1 MIIIEIFIFSKILK
15 RFNFFYLISAVLVG
29 LLTLVTFEPKLPIS
43 GHDYSFFLGPIWELA
58 NGKTIYTEVPSQYG
72 FLLIHFLTIL
82 YKLKLLSLS
91 YLPLFFQLLYIA
103 QFYLVF
109 YLIFK
114 ISRSYILSLI
124 AVFSLITINFF
135 SLDFTATMLP
145 QAGPLR
151 WITLII
157 AMFLFS
163 KIKKF
168 DSKVLISLT
177 AFLSLW
183 VIDAGIYLILSYF
196 LTLFL
201 LLISS
206 KIGFQK
212 SLTAGIWFAI
222 SLISLLLT
230 INIIHLLFG
239 LKTIDIIS
247 SFAKINQYAKQGVA
261 MLPMDTK
268 SYFWFILL
276 FYFASIIYFFKN
288 KSSPPQSDKIN
299 HTLLLFSANLSLF
312 SGIYYVGRSHAHNL
326 FSVAVMALINLFILL
341 AIIIS
346 YIKSAQTKK
355 FVYLILF
362 ILFIFFPAYQR
373 KNVIAKN
380 LKNRYERYLQGNIF
394 QAQMDDFF
402 SKNYSSEINLIKNT
416 FPEKKI
422 LLIQSDDTFLLY
434 YTNKENYLDTNPQ
447 TLILSQSDL
456 DQAATKINAYCPKKI
471 VLDCRL
477 VGKCSPFNYLM
488 FADPN
493 YLIQPFLLSRIQDD
507 CKIKYLPSQCTNKLC
522 IAEAK

>member
-1 MIIIEIFIFSKILK
+1 
-15 RFNFFYLISAVLVG
+15 
-29 LLTLVTFEPKLPIS
+29 
-43 GHDYSFFLGPIWELA
+43 
-58 NGKTIYTEVPSQYG
+58 
-72 FLLIHFLTIL
+72 
-82 YKLKLLSLS
+82 
-91 YLPLFFQLLYIA
+91 
-103 QFYLVF
+103 
-109 YLIFK
+109 
-114 ISRSYILSLI
+114 
-124 AVFSLITINFF
+124 
-135 SLDFTATMLP
+135 
-145 QAGPLR
+145 
-151 WITLII
+151 
-157 AMFLFS
+157 
-163 KIKKF
+163 
-168 DSKVLISLT
+168 
-177 AFLSLW
+177 
-183 VIDAGIYLILSYF
+183 
-196 LTLFL
+196 
-201 LLISS
+201 
-206 KIGFQK
+206 
-212 SLTAGIWFAI
+212 
-222 SLISLLLT
+222 
-230 INIIHLLFG
+230 
-239 LKTIDIIS
+239 
-247 SFAKINQYAKQGVA
+247 
-261 MLPMDTK
+261 
-268 SYFWFILL
+268 
-276 FYFASIIYFFKN
+276 
-288 KSSPPQSDKIN
+288 
-299 HTLLLFSANLSLF
+299 
-312 SGIYYVGRSHAHNL
+312 
-326 FSVAVMALINLFILL
+326 MALINLFILL